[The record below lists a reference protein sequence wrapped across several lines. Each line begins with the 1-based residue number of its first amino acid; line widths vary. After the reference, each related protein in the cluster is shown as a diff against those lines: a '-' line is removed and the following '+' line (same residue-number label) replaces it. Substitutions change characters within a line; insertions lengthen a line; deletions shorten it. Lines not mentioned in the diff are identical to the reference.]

1 MKRFVLIFT
10 LLLASEVGGCATLPD
25 GTKVFL
31 PTASIANPIKSTSL
45 YDIQATYVIAQ
56 AGADAYIQRYRDG
69 HRCTKARLESVGN
82 ICSRRSI
89 VIKLQNAD
97 RVASIALGRA
107 TAFIRDNPTIDA
119 SAVVSAAQ
127 SAVAAFY
134 DIQKGNP

>member
-1 MKRFVLIFT
+1 MRKII
-10 LLLASEVGGCATLPD
+10 LAFMLAFSLTGCATLPD

-56 AGADAYIQRYRDG
+56 AGANAYIQRYRDG
-69 HRCTKARLESVGN
+69 HRCTNTALEAVSN
-82 ICSRRSI
+82 ICSRRSV
-89 VIKLQNAD
+89 VIRLQNAD
-97 RVASIALGRA
+97 RVASVTLGRA

-119 SAVVSAAQ
+119 SAVIAAAQ
-127 SAVAAFY
+127 SAVGAFY